1 MHRKQ
6 ELSQVTEDDVNE
18 VKGDISTLRF
28 ELLDVFKNNGM
39 DISSANKNAKGWQG
53 WQFTITKNLHFPK
66 RNTFPVW
73 CYVNNFIQFNLFPV
87 ALSRK
92 MRIWERRL
100 LRNFQIVSVAGTG
113 VEGGENGEK
122 GLGDQPK
129 DSEADKC
136 LKLADCVVVAMD
148 TARQLQ

>member
-73 CYVNNFIQFNLFPV
+73 CYVNHFIQFNLFPV

-100 LRNFQIVSVAGTG
+100 LRNFHVVSFAATG
-113 VEGGENGEK
+113 IEDGENDEK
-122 GLGDQPK
+122 SLGGQPE
-129 DSEADKC
+129 DSEADRC
-136 LKLADCVVVAMD
+136 RKLADCVAVEMD
-148 TARQLQ
+148 AARQLQ